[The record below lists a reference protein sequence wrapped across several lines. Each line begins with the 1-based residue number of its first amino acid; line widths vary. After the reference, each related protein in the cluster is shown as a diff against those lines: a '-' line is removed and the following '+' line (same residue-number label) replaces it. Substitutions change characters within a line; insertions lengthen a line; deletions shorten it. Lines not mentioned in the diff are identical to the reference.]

1 VNIQELT
8 KIYQEDKVIQGYAE
22 RIQVEKQ
29 LNFRLEGL
37 SGSMEALVIAA
48 LYRNMKKNF
57 LILVNDK
64 EEALYFMNDLQTF
77 LPKKEILFFPASYK
91 RPYQIEE
98 IDNANVL
105 MRAETLNALN
115 HTRSGNMIIVS
126 FPEALSEKVI
136 NKKSL
141 VQNTLDIKTGDQLD
155 MAFITSLL
163 DTYGFEPSEFVI
175 EAGQYAIRGGILD
188 VYSFSQELPYRIEFD
203 GETVESLRTFDPAD
217 QLSRD
222 TVTQFSL
229 IPNIRTRLLE
239 EMRVSLLEYISPN
252 TCLFIREPE
261 LCADELDRQYIRAKQ
276 HYEDMQAL
284 SAQSSPISGP
294 EDLYISGTIFM
305 QQASTFK
312 KVEFGT
318 RRYFKEAELLTF
330 HTSPQPAFHK
340 DFNMLAENL
349 HRQSGDMGMRN
360 LIFSENDKQLQRLRE
375 IFTELDSQASFEGLT
390 AELHAGFIDHTR
402 KLACYTDHQIFERYH
417 RYKVKASY
425 TRSKALTLKELR
437 ELRPGDFV
445 THINHGI
452 GKFAGLET
460 IRVGQAQQEAVKIV
474 YKGGDAIYVN
484 ISALY
489 KISKFSGSDGAEPK
503 LNRLGSP
510 EWNKTKAKAKKKVK
524 ELAFDL
530 ISLYAKRKSQPGV
543 QYSPE
548 SYLQQELE
556 ASFIYEDTPD
566 QQKTTEAV
574 KKDMEEPH
582 PMDRLVCGDVGFG
595 KTEIAIRAAFKAA
608 CDGKQVAI
616 LVPTTI
622 LGMQHLRTF
631 RDRLKNFP
639 VRTEFIS
646 RFTTPADQKIL
657 LKDLSEGKIDI
668 LIGTHK
674 ILSNAVVF
682 KDLGLMIIDEEQKF
696 GVAAKEK
703 LKLFRVNVD
712 TLTLTATPIPRT
724 LQFSLLGVRDMS
736 IITTPPPNRQP
747 VQTRLHTFE
756 AEVIRDAIAYEIRR
770 GGQVFFIHNRI
781 QDLEEMAALIKK
793 LVPDAR
799 IAVGHGQMSGS
810 EMERV
815 MVNFIEGAYDV
826 LVSTTIVESG
836 LDIPNANTMIIN
848 NGHMFGLSDLHQ
860 MRGRVGRSNRQAFCY
875 ILSPP
880 ISVLT
885 SDARKR
891 LSAIEE
897 FSDLGAGI
905 HVAMRDLDIRGAG
918 NILGGEQSGFISEI
932 GYEMYHKI
940 LDEAVMELKEE
951 HFPELFAEEI
961 KQRKS
966 ALSED
971 CQIDTDL
978 NVMIPSEYIGS
989 VSERLNFYNRIAA
1002 LTNEDEIRNICRE
1015 LIDRFGPMPEQVLA
1029 LFDIIRMREIGKK
1042 LGYERIILKDGKMK
1056 IHFITNPHSAFYSS
1070 ELLAGIIEYIKNHP
1084 ALCRMK
1090 SSDKGLI
1097 LTLDGI
1103 ITMKQALYRT
1113 QDLFRYATG
1122 NGKEDIHVQSE
1133 SKT

>member
-1 VNIQELT
+1 MNIQELT
-8 KIYQEDKVIQGYAE
+8 KFYQEDSALREFGGHMVEDQQNIF
-22 RIQVEKQ
+22 RIS
-29 LNFRLEGL
+29 GL
-37 SGSMEALVIAA
+37 SGSMDALVIAA
-48 LYRNMKKNF
+48 LYRIQKKNF

-77 LPKKEILFFPASYK
+77 LPRKEILFFPASYK

-105 MRAETLNALN
+105 MRAETLNELN
-115 HTRSGNMIIVS
+115 HTRSGSLIVVS
-126 FPEALSEKVI
+126 FPEAISEKVI

-141 VQNTLDIKTGDQLD
+141 VKNTLDIKTGDRLD
-155 MAFITSLL
+155 MGFIAGLL
-163 DTYGFEPSEFVI
+163 DSYGFESSDFVY

-188 VYSFSQELPYRIEFD
+188 VYSFSQEFPYRLEFD
-203 GETVESLRTFDPAD
+203 GEIVESIRTFDPAD
-217 QLSRD
+217 QLSKEE
-222 TVTQFSL
+222 VHHLSL

-239 EMRVSLLEYISPN
+239 EERVSLFEYISPSTHIFLKDTELCRDELN
-252 TCLFIREPE
+252 KHFTRAEEHYAVLQKQKGNSSILSEPE
-261 LCADELDRQYIRAKQ
+261 HLYLHGDLFLTQIKGFKVCEFGSRVLLKGGKTLEFRS
-276 HYEDMQAL
+276 
-284 SAQSSPISGP
+284 SAQPG
-294 EDLYISGTIFM
+294 
-305 QQASTFK
+305 
-312 KVEFGT
+312 
-318 RRYFKEAELLTF
+318 
-330 HTSPQPAFHK
+330 FHK
-340 DFNMLAENL
+340 DFKLLSQKL
-349 HRQSGDMGMRN
+349 HKQKDEGYTN
-360 LIFSENDKQLQRLRE
+360 LIFSENEKQLNRLRE
-375 IFTELDSQASFEGLT
+375 IFQEVDPEVKFEGQT
-390 AELHAGFIDHTR
+390 AELHSGFIDHDR
-402 KLACYTDHQIFERYH
+402 KLACFTDHQIFERYH

-437 ELRPGDFV
+437 ELKPGDFV

-460 IRVGQAQQEAVKIV
+460 IKVGAAEQEAVKIV
-474 YKGGDAIYVN
+474 YQGGDIIYVN

-489 KISKFSGSDGAEPK
+489 KISKFSGSEGSEPK
-503 LNRLGSP
+503 LNKLGTQ
-510 EWNKTKAKAKKKVK
+510 EWSRAKAKAKKKVK

-530 ISLYAKRKSQPGV
+530 ISLYAKRKSQPGI
-543 QYSPE
+543 QYSQD

-566 QQKTTEAV
+566 QLKATEAV
-574 KKDMEEPH
+574 KGDMEEAH

-608 CDGKQVAI
+608 CDGKQVAV

-631 RDRLKNFP
+631 RERLKNFP
-639 VRTEFIS
+639 VRVEFIS
-646 RFTTPADQKIL
+646 RFSTGKDQKEL
-657 LKDLSEGKIDI
+657 LKELAEGRIDI

-674 ILSNAVVF
+674 LLSGDVKF
-682 KDLGLMIIDEEQKF
+682 KELGLMIIDEEQKF
-696 GVAAKEK
+696 GVAAKDK
-703 LKLFRVNVD
+703 LKLMRVNVD

-736 IITTPPPNRQP
+736 IIATPPPNRQP
-747 VQTRLHTFE
+747 VQTRLHTFD
-756 AEVIRDAIAYEIRR
+756 AETIRDAIAYELKR

-781 QDLEEMAALIKK
+781 HDLEEMAALIKK

-799 IAVGHGQMSGS
+799 IAIGHGQMGGP

-815 MVNFIEGAYDV
+815 MVNFIEGEYDV

-836 LDIPNANTMIIN
+836 LDIPNANTILIN

-880 ISVLT
+880 VSVLT

-897 FSDLGAGI
+897 FSDLGSGI

-951 HFPELFAEEI
+951 HFPELFAAEI
-961 KQRKS
+961 RKRKES
-966 ALSED
+966 LSED
-971 CQIDTDL
+971 CQIDSDL
-978 NVMIPSEYIGS
+978 NIMIPPEYIS
-989 VSERLNFYNRIAA
+989 SISERLNFYNRIAGM
-1002 LTNEDEIRNICRE
+1002 NQEEDIRNISKE
-1015 LIDRFGPMPEQVLA
+1015 LIDRFGPMPAQVLA
-1029 LFDIIRMREIGKK
+1029 LFDTIRLRELGKR
-1042 LGYERIILKDGKMK
+1042 LGFERIVLKDGKMRVY
-1056 IHFITNPHSAFYSS
+1056 FITNPKSVFYAS
-1070 ELLAGIIEYIKNHP
+1070 ELFTGIIDYVQKHP

-1090 SSDKGLI
+1090 MTEKGII

-1103 ITMKQALYRT
+1103 QTAKQAFFRT
-1113 QDLFRYATG
+1113 QDIHQHTLTFLQ
-1122 NGKEDIHVQSE
+1122 KENTEKAGI
-1133 SKT
+1133 

>member
-1 VNIQELT
+1 VNIQDLT
-8 KIYQEDKVIQGYAE
+8 RIYQQDAGIQAFG
-22 RIQVEKQ
+22 QQ
-29 LNFRLEGL
+29 LLASGKLRYRLEGL
-37 SGSMEALVIAA
+37 SGSLDALVMAA
-48 LYRNMKKNF
+48 LYQNLKRNF
-57 LILVNDK
+57 LIIAKDK

-77 LPKKEILFFPASYK
+77 LPRKDILFFPASYK
-91 RPYQIEE
+91 RPYQMEE

-105 MRAETLNALN
+105 MRAETLNELN
-115 HTRSGNMIIVS
+115 HTRSGNIIVVT

-141 VQNTLDIKTGDQLD
+141 VKNTLDIRKGDKIDMRFVADMLD
-155 MAFITSLL
+155 S
-163 DTYGFEPSEFVI
+163 YGFESCDFVM
-175 EAGQYAIRGGILD
+175 EAGQYAVRGGILD

-203 GETVESLRTFDPAD
+203 DDLVESVRTFDPVD
-217 QLSRD
+217 QLSRED
-222 TVTQFSL
+222 VGHLSL

-239 EMRVSLLEYISPN
+239 DDRVSMLEYISPA
-252 TCLFIREPE
+252 TYIWIKETE
-261 LCADELDRQYIRAKQ
+261 LCRDELNHQYERAET
-276 HYEDMQAL
+276 HYA
-284 SAQSSPISGP
+284 AIQSKSGNASPVSEP
-294 EDLYISGTIFM
+294 AHLYLNGTAFL
-305 QQASTFK
+305 QQAEAFK
-312 KVEFGT
+312 VIEFGS
-318 RRYFKEAELLTF
+318 RPFYKQPEVLRFR
-330 HTSPQPAFHK
+330 TSAQPAFHK
-340 DFNMLAENL
+340 DFNLLAQHLQKQQEGGI
-349 HRQSGDMGMRN
+349 QN
-360 LIFSENDKQLQRLRE
+360 LIFSENEKQLQRLHE
-375 IFTELDSQASFEGLT
+375 IFAEVNASVQFHGLT
-390 AELHAGFIDHTR
+390 AELHAGFIDHER
-402 KLACYTDHQIFERYH
+402 HLACFTDHQIFERYH

-437 ELRPGDFV
+437 ELKPGDFV
-445 THINHGI
+445 THIHHGI

-460 IRVGQAQQEAVKIV
+460 IKVGSGQQEAVKIV
-474 YKGGDAIYVN
+474 YQGGDSIYVN

-489 KISKFSGSDGAEPK
+489 KISKFSGSEGAAPK
-503 LNRLGSP
+503 LNKLGSP
-510 EWNKTKAKAKKKVK
+510 EWNKAKAKAKKKVR

-530 ISLYAKRKSQPGV
+530 ISLYAKRKSQPGIRYT
-543 QYSPE
+543 QD

-566 QQKTTEAV
+566 QLKTTEAV
-574 KKDMEEPH
+574 KADMEEPH

-608 CDGKQVAI
+608 TDGKQVAV

-631 RDRLKNFP
+631 RDRLRNFP
-639 VRTEFIS
+639 VRVEYLS
-646 RFTTPADQKIL
+646 RFTTAKEQKEL
-657 LKDLSEGKIDI
+657 LAELAQGKIDI

-674 ILSNAVVF
+674 LLSSAVKF

-703 LKLFRVNVD
+703 LKLFKVNVD

-724 LQFSLLGVRDMS
+724 LQFSLMGVRDMS

-756 AEVIRDAIAYEIRR
+756 AEVIRDSIAYELKR

-781 QDLEEMAALIKK
+781 QDLEDIAAMIKK

-799 IAVGHGQMSGS
+799 IAVGHGRMSGAD
-810 EMERV
+810 MENM
-815 MVNFIEGAYDV
+815 MVNFIEGAHDV

-836 LDIPNANTMIIN
+836 LDIPNANTIIIN

-880 ISVLT
+880 LTMLT

-932 GYEMYHKI
+932 GYEMYHRI

-951 HFPELFAEEI
+951 FFPELFAEEI
-961 KQRKS
+961 KKRKE
-966 ALSED
+966 ALSDD
-971 CQIDTDL
+971 CQIDTDQ

-989 VSERLNFYNRIAA
+989 VAERLSFYNRIAA
-1002 LTNEDEIRNICRE
+1002 LTQEADIRTISRE
-1015 LIDRFGPMPEQVLA
+1015 MIDRFGPIPEQVLA
-1029 LFDIIRMREIGKK
+1029 LFDIIRIRETGKRM
-1042 LGYERIILKDGKMK
+1042 GFERIVLKEGRLKVY
-1056 IHFITNPHSAFYSS
+1056 FISNPHSQFYKS
-1070 ELLAGIIEYIKNHP
+1070 EILDGIIQYVQKHP

-1090 SSDKGLI
+1090 QSEKGLM
-1097 LTLDGI
+1097 LTLDGVFDV
-1103 ITMKQALYRT
+1103 KQALYRV
-1113 QDLFRYATG
+1113 QDIFRLAVPVLENSQTE
-1122 NGKEDIHVQSE
+1122 K
-1133 SKT
+1133 